1 MKKTQEIYMNPACS
15 LSVKTNKTM
24 IIIVGYCYHTSCIWS
39 SKTSPFYNVTCNFLH
54 SKSELYVWC
63 ICFITSLCVC
73 VCNSDKLF
81 PCEALLC
88 FFLVLILK
96 NALTL
101 NRKWEKHVLGFRS
114 WYIIVSKFS
123 GMKGSISRQYLGVEY
138 RVL

>member
-1 MKKTQEIYMNPACS
+1 MKKTQEIYMNPVCS

-39 SKTSPFYNVTCNFLH
+39 SKTSLTFYNVTCNFFH

-73 VCNSDKLF
+73 VQQWQTISLWGFIVLF
-81 PCEALLC
+81 PCPV
-88 FFLVLILK
+88 FK

-101 NRKWEKHVLGFRS
+101 NRKREKHVLGFRS

-123 GMKGSISRQYLGVEY
+123 GMKGSISRQYLEVEY